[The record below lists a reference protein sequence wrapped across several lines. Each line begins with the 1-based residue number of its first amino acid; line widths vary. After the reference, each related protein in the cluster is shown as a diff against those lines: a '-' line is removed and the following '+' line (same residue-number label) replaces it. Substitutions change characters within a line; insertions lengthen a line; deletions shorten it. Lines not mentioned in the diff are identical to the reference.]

1 MNEPWWRTTG
11 MFWAVGLL
19 LLVMASFNL
28 GFYLRNDRLR
38 LRRNHQEGDI
48 IRKIRQFVQRCEAFL
63 TNPLT
68 PGLED
73 FHQVS
78 EEGNMKL
85 SREFIDTML
94 KVMPYVRDH
103 MHGELTMSQLSRQ
116 ANMDVVKFYGI
127 MMADIYKSPRDLV
140 VAYRLQQG
148 AEMLLK
154 TDKSVETIAS
164 ECGFYTPNYFMGT
177 FFHKYKMTPREY
189 REKEGK

>member
-1 MNEPWWRTTG
+1 
-11 MFWAVGLL
+11 
-19 LLVMASFNL
+19 
-28 GFYLRNDRLR
+28 
-38 LRRNHQEGDI
+38 
-48 IRKIRQFVQRCEAFL
+48 
-63 TNPLT
+63 
-68 PGLED
+68 
-73 FHQVS
+73 
-78 EEGNMKL
+78 MKL

-103 MHGELTMSQLSRQ
+103 MRGELTMSQLSRQ

-127 MMADIYKSPRDLV
+127 VMADVYKSPRDLV
-140 VAYRLQQG
+140 LTYRLQQG